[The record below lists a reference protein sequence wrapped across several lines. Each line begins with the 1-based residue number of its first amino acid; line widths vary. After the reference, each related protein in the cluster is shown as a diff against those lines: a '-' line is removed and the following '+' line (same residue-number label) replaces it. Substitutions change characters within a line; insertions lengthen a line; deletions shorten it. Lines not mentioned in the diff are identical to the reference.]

1 MLTCILLVS
10 VIPLKVYDGRGRNCN
25 AFIMS
30 YGLLRIDT
38 YGYPLVAEVGY
49 VSPMTKTSKVVFK
62 LLIPIING
70 SRKEIGGISH
80 AEM

>member
-1 MLTCILLVS
+1 
-10 VIPLKVYDGRGRNCN
+10 
-25 AFIMS
+25 
-30 YGLLRIDT
+30 LRIAK

-49 VSPMTKTSKVVFK
+49 VSPMTKTSKIVFK

>member
-1 MLTCILLVS
+1 MEEEGIVMLLS
-10 VIPLKVYDGRGRNCN
+10 
-25 AFIMS
+25 
-30 YGLLRIDT
+30 
-38 YGYPLVAEVGY
+38 PLVAEVGY
-49 VSPMTKTSKVVFK
+49 ASPMTKTSKIVFK